1 MSDSTLTDQ
10 VNTIE
15 RALGE
20 RMISHGMVILRKWA
34 AELDMAVYIDR
45 IDQLEQNYNQL
56 FNYYLTMD
64 DANRERLLDEMT
76 AEAYRL
82 EDEIYADIRIKR
94 GLSPEM
100 HGFNG
105 DNPRSVMHYF
115 ASCVHFQTEDFD
127 WIREAMTD
135 SSKRSSALLAVASM
149 SSNLR
154 ECFSEEAM
162 LFLIE
167 TIRAEDDVIAGQ
179 ALGSV
184 ILLLAHYDVRIDF
197 FTAIQDAFAEAI
209 GDGDVATETM
219 CALIRSTKMNLR
231 DMLATNEINADD
243 MPDTLKEVLGVD
255 EGTAAEDKLEAIT
268 SWMPESEKEYMA
280 GIVDMFPDTWVYNVI
295 VGDNNQHLRRL
306 QYAYLSIGKMD
317 LLWDQLDVA
326 EQWLANRLME
336 KKPTPIDYINY
347 AHCCFVRGD
356 RLMAYENYREARS
369 MCKSAKAFF
378 TLFRPDRQ
386 RLVEAGIPIEQVY
399 MMEDQLL
406 NINR

>member
-1 MSDSTLTDQ
+1 M
-10 VNTIE
+10 
-15 RALGE
+15 
-20 RMISHGMVILRKWA
+20 
-34 AELDMAVYIDR
+34 
-45 IDQLEQNYNQL
+45 
-56 FNYYLTMD
+56 
-64 DANRERLLDEMT
+64 
-76 AEAYRL
+76 
-82 EDEIYADIRIKR
+82 
-94 GLSPEM
+94 
-100 HGFNG
+100 
-105 DNPRSVMHYF
+105 
-115 ASCVHFQTEDFD
+115 
-127 WIREAMTD
+127 
-135 SSKRSSALLAVASM
+135 
-149 SSNLR
+149 
-154 ECFSEEAM
+154 
-162 LFLIE
+162 
-167 TIRAEDDVIAGQ
+167 
-179 ALGSV
+179 
-184 ILLLAHYDVRIDF
+184 
-197 FTAIQDAFAEAI
+197 
-209 GDGDVATETM
+209 ATETM

-231 DMLATNEINADD
+231 DMLASNEINADD

-255 EGTAAEDKLEAIT
+255 EGIAAEDKLEAIT
-268 SWMPESEKEYMA
+268 SWMPESEKEYMS

-336 KKPTPIDYINY
+336 KKPAPIDYINY